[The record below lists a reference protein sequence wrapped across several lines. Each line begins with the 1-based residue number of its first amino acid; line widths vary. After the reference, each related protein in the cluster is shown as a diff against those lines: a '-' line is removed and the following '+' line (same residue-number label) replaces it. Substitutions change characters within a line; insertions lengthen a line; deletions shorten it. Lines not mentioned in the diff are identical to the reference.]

1 MKRGETC
8 RGAGDHESWWS
19 CRIRRGPA
27 VQCEIARGV
36 HRVVPPRAVHDAVD
50 PDVEVAWLD
59 IEPAEVVAS
68 TLYAA
73 EPGANFAWYDVAGI
87 AREDGWTFEPAT
99 KTWTPPA
106 E

>member
-27 VQCEIARGV
+27 VQCEICGLYVRIDSIVGAWR
-36 HRVVPPRAVHDAVD
+36 HDAMHASC
-50 PDVEVAWLD
+50 EVM
-59 IEPAEVVAS
+59 AS

-73 EPGANFAWYDVAGI
+73 EPGASFAWHDVAGI
-87 AREDGWTFEPAT
+87 ARDDGWTFEPAT
-99 KTWTPPA
+99 KTWAPPA
-106 E
+106 A